1 MNTWRLSATAAGD
14 LLRIGR
20 YSRRK
25 WGKPHS
31 DRYLAGLHSRFAILA
46 ERPGVGITRDEI
58 SPGLRSFP
66 FRVHVIYYRR
76 IATGV
81 RVVRVLDGRRRP
93 ERLLAGH

>member
-1 MNTWRLSATAAGD
+1 VNIWRLSATAAGD

-25 WGKPHS
+25 WGKPHA
-31 DRYLAGLHSRFAILA
+31 DRYLAGLDDRFTLLA
-46 ERPGVGITRDEI
+46 ESPGAGITRDRI

-66 FRVHVIYYRR
+66 FRVHVIYYRQ